1 MFVIFRKN
9 YIVKLYKIRLTYTGD
24 TLYYT
29 ISIYLDKS
37 LNFNISTKLVVLA
50 YTLDFEYY
58 LLELCVR
65 LCLFDLNGL

>member
-1 MFVIFRKN
+1 M
-9 YIVKLYKIRLTYTGD
+9 KLYKIRLTYTGD